1 MSQKFLEYIKE
12 EFKFENDEFENF
24 KNTFSKPL
32 KKTIRINTNLISV
45 NSFLELCKKYNWEL
59 EKSDFW
65 HNMYYVRSI
74 WDEKSIWNS
83 FFHLVGLFYIQE
95 LAASSSVYYLS
106 WDQID
111 TGKYTILDMASSPW
125 WKTTQIAEYYPNAT
139 IIANE
144 IDKQRLP
151 QLFTNI
157 EKSRSKN
164 IVITNYD
171 ARFFDNY
178 KEIFDKIILDA
189 PCSWE
194 WTCYK
199 SLDAVKYWNIKNI
212 KNIAK
217 LQLQLIKRAWYSLKV
232 WWEMVF
238 STCTLNTI
246 ENEWVLKN
254 FLDEY
259 WEFFEIIPLSKNNSK
274 KNDTLRFW
282 PHLDNTWWF
291 FVVKLQK
298 ISSFELKKEQKWV
311 NMPSTRFDKLT
322 SKEERNLENFFQV
335 KIWIQ
340 TAWYYFFKVGN
351 YVYASKNNLSNLS
364 MQNIYIIKWW
374 VNIWEFDGWVF
385 VPNSYISIF
394 EGNNILSLNR
404 EQMIDYI
411 SWKNLNLDLQS
422 NYEYIL
428 LSFENIVFSIWK
440 ITNSNI
446 INMFPKKFI
455 INN

>member
-111 TGKYTILDMASSPW
+111 TGEYTILDMASSPW

-259 WEFFEIIPLSKNNSK
+259 WEFFEIIPLSKNNK
-274 KNDTLRFW
+274 TKENTLRFW

-291 FVVKLQK
+291 FVVKIKK

-322 SKEERNLENFFQV
+322 SKEEKNLENFFQV

-351 YVYASKNNLSNLS
+351 YVYASKNNLSILS

>member
-45 NSFLELCKKYNWEL
+45 NSFLDLCKKYNWEL

-111 TGKYTILDMASSPW
+111 TGEYTILDMASSPW

-291 FVVKLQK
+291 FVVKIKK

-335 KIWIQ
+335 KIWVQ

-364 MQNIYIIKWW
+364 IQNIYIIKWW

-422 NYEYIL
+422 NYEYII

>member
-12 EFKFENDEFENF
+12 EFKFDSDEFENF

-65 HNMYYVRSI
+65 NNMYYVRSI

-83 FFHLVGLFYIQE
+83 FFHLSGLFYIQE

-111 TGKYTILDMASSPW
+111 TWEYTILDMASSPW

-178 KEIFDKIILDA
+178 KDFFDKIILDA

-259 WEFFEIIPLSKNNSK
+259 WEFFEIIPLSKNNNTK
-274 KNDTLRFW
+274 ENTLRFW

-291 FVVKLQK
+291 FVVKIKK

-311 NMPSTRFDKLT
+311 KMPSTRFDKLT
-322 SKEERNLENFFQV
+322 SKEERNLESFLKEKLWV
-335 KIWIQ
+335 Q
-340 TAWYYFFKVGN
+340 TAWYYFFKVGS
-351 YVYASKNNLSNLS
+351 YIYASKNNLSNLS

-374 VNIWEFDGWVF
+374 VNIWEFDGGVF
-385 VPNSYISIF
+385 VPNSYVSIF
-394 EGNNILSLNR
+394 ESNNILSLNR

-411 SWKNLNLDLQS
+411 SWKNLNLEIKSD
-422 NYEYIL
+422 YEYIL